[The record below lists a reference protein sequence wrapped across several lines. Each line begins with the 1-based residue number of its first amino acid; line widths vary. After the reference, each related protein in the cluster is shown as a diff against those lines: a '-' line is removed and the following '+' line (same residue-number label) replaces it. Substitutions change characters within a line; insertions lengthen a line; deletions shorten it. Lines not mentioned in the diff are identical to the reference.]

1 MDYNRVWAEI
11 DLDCIL
17 HNLENMYNNIDKK
30 ADILAV
36 IKTDAYGH
44 GAVPIARML
53 EKVPYVAGY
62 ACATVDEAM
71 ELRENGIM
79 KQILILGYVFPDE
92 YPVMIRNGIRPTIF
106 RYDMAKAFSD
116 AAVSAGIDAPVH
128 IAIDTGMSRIGFQA
142 DDKALDEIIKINA
155 LPGIILEGIFTHFA
169 RADESDKTSARAQE
183 DLFRT
188 VIDKLNEK
196 GVSFKYH
203 HCANSA
209 AILEL
214 PGTSMELVRAG
225 ITMYG
230 LWPSDEVDHAFPL
243 ESAMALKSHIVHL
256 KTLPAGRAVSYG
268 GTYVTDRYTTVATVP
283 VGYGDG
289 YARTLSNKSSVIIRG
304 KKAPVI
310 GRICMDQMMVDV
322 SDIPDVSMYDTV
334 TLIGRDGGESITLE
348 ELGDLSGRFNYEFA
362 CCLGNRIPRI
372 YIKDGKVI
380 ERKHY
385 YE

>member
-79 KQILILGYVFPDE
+79 KPVLILGYVFPDE
-92 YPVMIRNGIRPTIF
+92 YPVMIRNDIRPTIF

-116 AAVSAGIDAPVH
+116 AAGSAGINAPVH

-142 DDKALDEIIKINA
+142 DEQSIDEIIKIKA
-155 LPGIILEGIFTHFA
+155 LPGIVLEGIFTHFA
-169 RADESDKTSARAQE
+169 RADEQDKTSARAQE
-183 DLFRT
+183 DLFRD
-188 VIDKLNEK
+188 VIDKLNRR

-230 LWPSDEVDHAFPL
+230 LWPSNEVDHSFPL
-243 ESAMALKSHIVHL
+243 SSAMSLKSHIVHL
-256 KTLPAGRAVSYG
+256 KTLPAGRAISYG

-322 SDIPDVSMYDTV
+322 SDIPGVSTYDTV
-334 TLIGRDGGESITLE
+334 TLIGRDGDESITLE

-372 YIKDGKVI
+372 YKKDGKVI